1 MTVFQHHM
9 RSFDSWIAPKLSTS
23 SSEFLAAVTLPTFGR
38 SARIACAIV
47 KAEEN
52 PVDHDLGSALAV
64 FWDDK
69 PHPGYL
75 SLVSQFLVDV
85 QRAGPLHVGKAE
97 YTNLASYL
105 WKYLQQSNQS
115 V

>member
-1 MTVFQHHM
+1 M
-9 RSFDSWIAPKLSTS
+9 RSFDSWIAPKLSTLS
-23 SSEFLAAVTLPTFGR
+23 SKFLAAVTLPTFGR

-52 PVDHDLGSALAV
+52 PVVHDLGSALAF
-64 FWDDK
+64 FWDEK

-105 WKYLQQSNQS
+105 WKYLQRSNQS